1 MTFEAAKFI
10 STIDLSFPK
19 IFFKMYVIIL
29 YLLNVAILKIF
40 IFLLLFFKYSII
52 LSNPYVFV
60 ENKYDFL

>member
-1 MTFEAAKFI
+1 
-10 STIDLSFPK
+10 
-19 IFFKMYVIIL
+19 MYVIIL

-60 ENKYDFL
+60 ENKYDFYNYFGLKLFYYKDY